1 MPMLEARNL
10 TYQIGR
16 KVLLRDLSLQAHTGE
31 LLAIVGA
38 NGAGKST
45 LLKLLSRE
53 YQPTAGHLRLR
64 GKMLADYS
72 DAQLARLRAVL
83 PQHNALSLPFLAR
96 ELVMMGRYPHFD
108 AQPTEQDQMIVE
120 ASMQKAGALPLAN
133 RTYPTLSGGEQ
144 QRVQLARVLAQIWDT
159 PHGLLLLDE
168 PTTGLDW
175 LHQHHLLEVARAF
188 ARKGYCVIA
197 VLHDLNLAVQYADR
211 ILMLRQ
217 GEALAYGSARETMTE
232 ENIYLTFD
240 LPVRVMEHPDL
251 DCPLILPQ
259 GQALKKP
266 FSTYSSLEKK

>member
-1 MPMLEARNL
+1 MLETRNIS
-10 TYQIGR
+10 YQVGR

-45 LLKLLSRE
+45 LLRLLSRE
-53 YQPTAGHLRLR
+53 YKPTTGHIRLR
-64 GKMLADYS
+64 GGKLAAYS

-108 AQPTEQDQMIVE
+108 AQPTERDRTIVE
-120 ASMQKAGALPLAN
+120 AALEKAGALPLAD
-133 RTYPTLSGGEQ
+133 RSYPTLSGGEQ

-159 PHGLLLLDE
+159 PQGLLLLDE

-188 ARKGYCVIA
+188 SRKGYCVIA

-217 GEALAYGSARETMTE
+217 GEAVAYGPPRETMTE
-232 ENIYLTFD
+232 ENIYRVFE

-251 DCPLILPQ
+251 DCPLILPHSQ
-259 GQALKKP
+259 ILNNP
-266 FSTYSSLEKK
+266 FSTYSSFE

>member
-1 MPMLEARNL
+1 MLETRNIR
-10 TYQIGR
+10 YQVGR

-53 YQPTAGHLRLR
+53 YQPTAGYIRLR
-64 GKMLADYS
+64 GVKLADYP
-72 DAQLARLRAVL
+72 DAQLAQLRAVL
-83 PQHNALSLPFLAR
+83 PQNNALSLPFVSW

-108 AQPTEQDQMIVE
+108 AQPTDQDRSIVE
-120 ASMQKAGALPLAN
+120 AALEKAGALPLAD
-133 RTYPTLSGGEQ
+133 RSYPTLSGGEQ

-217 GEALAYGSARETMTE
+217 GEALAYGSPRETITE
-232 ENIYLTFD
+232 ENIYRVFD

-251 DCPLILPQ
+251 ECPLILPQ
-259 GQALKKP
+259 AQSLKKT
-266 FSTYSSLEKK
+266 FATYSSFEK